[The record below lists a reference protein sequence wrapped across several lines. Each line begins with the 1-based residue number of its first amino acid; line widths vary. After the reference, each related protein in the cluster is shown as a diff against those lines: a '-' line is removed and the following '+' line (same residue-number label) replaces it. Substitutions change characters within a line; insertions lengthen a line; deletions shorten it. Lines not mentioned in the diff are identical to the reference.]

1 MHIRCLYLLLQL
13 NIGKNRI
20 NFGLIVVDMQNG
32 FVSKGGS
39 YDNLDMDVHN
49 YQKIIPGIKELIG
62 FCRREDIPIFY
73 TEAIR
78 ESSGIDLLLNIH
90 NILPKSRE
98 ERLRNKKVPICVR
111 GTWDAQT
118 IDQIKPREEDHII
131 LKRRD
136 SAFQDTELRVWLQS
150 IRVNTLIFC
159 GIDTSICVESSL
171 RDAFNLGYDV
181 IVVSDATAS
190 GIKKHYETT
199 IERIRDYYG
208 IVVDFSNLQ
217 KIIKILEQ
225 INDGETEYGNETN
238 ERIIEFLE
246 RHNLIDIRK
255 ERRMTQN

>member
-1 MHIRCLYLLLQL
+1 LLQI
-13 NIGKNRI
+13 NIGKNI
-20 NFGLIVVDMQNG
+20 VNFGLIVVDMQNG
-32 FVSKGGS
+32 FVSKGGL
-39 YDNLDMDVHN
+39 YDKLDRSIGN
-49 YQKIIPGIKELIG
+49 YRKIIPKIQELIT
-62 FCRREDIPIFY
+62 FCREEDIPIFY

-78 ESSGIDLLLNIH
+78 EPSGIDFLLNIH

-98 ERLRNKKVPICVR
+98 ERLKNKKVPICVR

-118 IDQIKPREEDHII
+118 IDEIKPTEEDHII

-171 RDAFNLGYDV
+171 RDAFNLGYDI

-190 GIKKHYETT
+190 GIKKHFETT

-208 IVVDFSNLQ
+208 IVVNFSNLQ
-217 KIIKILEQ
+217 KIIKTLEQ
-225 INDGETEYGNETN
+225 INNGDTKYDNETN
-238 ERIIEFLE
+238 ERIMEFLE
-246 RHNLIDIRK
+246 KHDLIDVRNEK
-255 ERRMTQN
+255 RTQN